1 MAPKK
6 PKLDDVPSSSAVLT
20 HPPVTYEDRNIRVA
34 GTDKTTYEDAVEKL
48 KAAGNGRLLCE
59 HEYPVTFSA
68 QINKNSGRDYFFND
82 GKPAVFFFMGEIAG
96 IDDGTALGTAGN
108 QNFSEK
114 PISASTCV
122 RLRLRIDKPSEAPLE
137 VSNMWKNS
145 LVTLDNIASYDED
158 HEEDIDETWAER
170 GWRAEFLF
178 GRKGALHGPAELI
191 TVVSEPI
198 FPRPNKNSPT
208 SGARKRVR
216 HSRKT
221 DTQSSPAATDDVNMD
236 PDHMTT
242 QPVGGLYPIS
252 TMPDAD
258 HWMLRDLPDSV
269 AQLNIR
275 NREGDLVR
283 PWEYAECLKPG
294 TLVIIAA
301 RPTCYVFEGGK
312 SVNKV
317 YMFVMSSC
325 QIVAASPSAVQD
337 HSVRVQKDTNG
348 AKRIRRNP
356 DNISASIGHNSTLY
370 TPFDRSRRV
379 RSSPLCCGANDA
391 VILCLFVLSVVPPHT
406 MLDRVLGFLGRLLPD
421 DIPTSDDADE
431 STTDNETPAGFENLP
446 LFHASTLR
454 SIEIGHDN
462 TGNIAYF
469 DKPSAPSSLHLS
481 RAKETTVKR
490 QKLTKADRS
499 AVLSSRKVI
508 ATSSESEASE
518 DSVTSGE
525 GNLRR
530 PWNPRPD
537 GQFTRKVSRAWPA
550 DIPGSRRA
558 EKPEDGWHSVRKC
571 LGVMKCHGRDGQLS
585 RGCPVCHGKI
595 IEHKCRV
602 KCESWVYRTGAI
614 FKHHGIHHHD
624 NAPAIHLSQREDRNF
639 QQIVHEHP
647 RMGPVKLLTGR
658 PGINGPGDS
667 VANISPVLD
676 NPGRI
681 QYERRKLIKP
691 AIRLNSKY
699 FLPAL
704 EKLRQENPEWTISY
718 EGSNGVQLVI
728 LQSNWQRR
736 MAVKNSISTEAV
748 NGIVTDACHDFISM
762 EAVNGI
768 VTDACHDFFTERTHL
783 LFLSSTFEAQFLKC
797 WIPILICFSNGASA
811 EHYRLFFAFLFAA
824 IVARCKEKGIK
835 FTDEFL
841 ANVVDFSQAQSKGFS
856 GAYVDLRRS
865 QGSKWTNKTDS
876 ELAQIGGALLKGCL
890 QHFSNQITRVAKISH
905 VVPPGQQAR
914 FRELAQRMLRAKDLD
929 QLHAFGND
937 LMTAFEH
944 ATPWAEWWLRADH
957 ARMLFAAAREMDPAI
972 AMSLPD
978 TTNAA
983 EAMNSRIYAMAE
995 RKNQLI
1001 PGLAALI
1008 RVGDTFERRYYAAK
1022 AGNKIFYGADP
1033 QHWKKTKAVFGYT
1046 KHTRHQSS
1054 KKTVSDGRP
1063 PDTIATLQAASRKGK
1078 KTVADQYQR
1087 AYKWDQHSCSI
1098 DSSLTA
1104 IYSALS
1110 RDPTWIRRLQDALPM
1125 PHIIHS
1131 VAMLLEKQISQS
1143 SHTAY
1148 EPNGC
1153 AELTRGRDL
1162 LRLQLV
1168 KIKAMRGVG
1177 LSDSILQMKSKNASH
1192 APTCLAKIALSLFRA
1207 QAVIVKKCQGESP
1220 TATEHWEVTNP
1231 FWRSPFR
1238 LSRDDHKSHGGDL
1251 EKWMRWVMLPKQWTA
1266 VACWRQAD
1274 GGSVCA
1280 GLALSKEFII
1290 GIPIVLTV
1298 ELGEDGQFSWII
1310 PSHLAP
1316 LGPTFAT
1323 AGLGVRYS
1331 LCAVIFTNHTEKR
1344 GDNSHFFTRYH
1355 MANSNAIYD
1364 YDGMKH
1370 AGHAIRLTGKKL
1382 ARWMTGLSSD
1392 FQSIPEGYRPMA
1404 IVYHLDGGETAQ
1416 RVFLEQRE
1424 RTAPCG
1430 LQLGR
1435 SLSTDRFWTIA
1446 RLEDA
1451 NHLEE
1456 LTVDERGVWA
1466 GTRHRA
1472 ETREYTRD
1480 VNSSPVKLTKR
1491 DHEKGLKS
1499 LANHLAAPSKRI
1511 MITDTSSESDK
1522 PIAVRK
1528 ARRKITKTAKVQ
1540 STPER
1545 TEPEDKRQPFS
1556 DQHRET
1562 RLLQPKSYTSS
1573 LGIPH
1578 VRKTRDLRPNFAKS
1592 SQSDDSVNE
1601 FLLKSAAFSSPK
1613 AAPSLSEDTDSETP
1627 CILNCCS
1634 CGELGLDDT
1643 DDMHVFAMT
1652 QTTIETRTGTI
1663 RAAIL
1668 FASTVFVPLIYFTET
1683 RSFFYLNRQR
1693 ESHGVTALSF
1703 GTLLESGTRQ

>member
-1 MAPKK
+1 
-6 PKLDDVPSSSAVLT
+6 
-20 HPPVTYEDRNIRVA
+20 
-34 GTDKTTYEDAVEKL
+34 
-48 KAAGNGRLLCE
+48 
-59 HEYPVTFSA
+59 
-68 QINKNSGRDYFFND
+68 
-82 GKPAVFFFMGEIAG
+82 
-96 IDDGTALGTAGN
+96 
-108 QNFSEK
+108 
-114 PISASTCV
+114 
-122 RLRLRIDKPSEAPLE
+122 
-137 VSNMWKNS
+137 
-145 LVTLDNIASYDED
+145 
-158 HEEDIDETWAER
+158 
-170 GWRAEFLF
+170 
-178 GRKGALHGPAELI
+178 
-191 TVVSEPI
+191 
-198 FPRPNKNSPT
+198 
-208 SGARKRVR
+208 
-216 HSRKT
+216 
-221 DTQSSPAATDDVNMD
+221 
-236 PDHMTT
+236 
-242 QPVGGLYPIS
+242 
-252 TMPDAD
+252 
-258 HWMLRDLPDSV
+258 
-269 AQLNIR
+269 
-275 NREGDLVR
+275 
-283 PWEYAECLKPG
+283 
-294 TLVIIAA
+294 
-301 RPTCYVFEGGK
+301 
-312 SVNKV
+312 
-317 YMFVMSSC
+317 
-325 QIVAASPSAVQD
+325 
-337 HSVRVQKDTNG
+337 
-348 AKRIRRNP
+348 
-356 DNISASIGHNSTLY
+356 
-370 TPFDRSRRV
+370 
-379 RSSPLCCGANDA
+379 
-391 VILCLFVLSVVPPHT
+391 
-406 MLDRVLGFLGRLLPD
+406 MLDQVLGFLGRLLPD
-421 DIPTSDDADE
+421 DIPTSDDADG

-454 SIEIGHDN
+454 SIEIGRDN

-481 RAKETTVKR
+481 HAKETTVKH

-499 AVLSSRKVI
+499 AVVSSRKVI
-508 ATSSESEASE
+508 ATSSESDASE

-537 GQFTRKVSRAWPA
+537 GQFTRKVSRAWYERHKFTLHGAWEGQGRKPA

-571 LGVMKCHGRDGQLS
+571 LGVMKCVSNTCGVIIRPQTKQHGRDRQLS
-585 RGCPVCHGKI
+585 RGCSVCHGKI

-748 NGIVTDACHDFISM
+748 NGIVTDACHDF
-762 EAVNGI
+762 
-768 VTDACHDFFTERTHL
+768 FTERTHL

-835 FTDEFL
+835 FIDEFL

-944 ATPWAEWWLRADH
+944 ASPWAEWWLRADH

-995 RKNQLI
+995 RKNQLV

-1046 KHTRHQSS
+1046 KHTRHQSG

-1078 KTVADQYQR
+1078 KMVADQYQR

-1110 RDPTWIRRLQDALPM
+1110 RNPTWIRRLQDALPM

-1153 AELTRGRDL
+1153 AELTRGRDQ

-1177 LSDSILQMKSKNASH
+1177 LSDSILGWLNEILADEIKKCKSRTDMSGE
-1192 APTCLAKIALSLFRA
+1192 IALSLFRA

-1238 LSRDDHKSHGGDL
+1238 LSQDDHHSHGGDL
-1251 EKWMRWVMLPKQWTA
+1251 EKWMKWVMLPKQWTA

-1274 GGSVCA
+1274 GGSLCA

-1290 GIPIVLTV
+1290 EIPIVLTV
-1298 ELGEDGQFSWII
+1298 ELGEDGPFSWII

-1355 MANSNAIYD
+1355 AANSNAMYD

-1370 AGHAIRLTGKKL
+1370 SGHAIRLTGKKL

-1416 RVFLEQRE
+1416 RVFREQRE

-1435 SLSTDRFWTIA
+1435 SLSTDRFWSIA

-1456 LTVDERGVWA
+1456 MTVDERGVWA

-1480 VNSSPVKLTKR
+1480 INSSPVKLTKR

-1499 LANHLAAPSKRI
+1499 LANHLAAPSTRI
-1511 MITDTSSESDK
+1511 MITDTSSESDR

-1556 DQHRET
+1556 YQHRET

-1573 LGIPH
+1573 FGIPH

-1643 DDMHVFAMT
+1643 DDMCVQCSKCRFWSHEACLRDDGDYNRDQDWHDPSCDFVCKHCIRPIDLFYRNEIVLLPKPPPGVPWSDSSVIWYPARVKNTSINRTREQFTFRYINGIVWPEPQDPLARRTFIPPMTTTLSRQVCKEIIGHPIKPEQVCCFAVPSFLTTTSVAT
-1652 QTTIETRTGTI
+1652 QQRLQ
-1663 RAAIL
+1663 AIFSSAVVQL
-1668 FASTVFVPLIYFTET
+1668 AELLRRFPPDHPVIHSYLVYFDNRPASARDHKI
-1683 RSFFYLNRQR
+1683 SDW
-1693 ESHGVTALSF
+1693 
-1703 GTLLESGTRQ
+1703 LESAQLTATPELEEAMRHPLEQLCNPKVVVISGKERKRRVMAVGNALLQLLALQDEMDLPLDLNGATFQELVEGKIFPLPWERDHWEMRRAMLLATRPPELIHKSKWSEATLAERLTEFNRTHIVEKGDFRPSRFYRSEPEPGSDVTLEPIPISAPPKQSLQDVEMLDTVSTAQAKPPSQVKRKRVPSDDELIPVERLLRSRFGEFSQLQR